1 MPSGG
6 WEARFLYSE
15 KRRLVAT
22 EEAIIVRGAETEGFG
37 RGVDGEW
44 GKFDLISSCEVS
56 LWSD

>member
-22 EEAIIVRGAETEGFG
+22 EEAIIARGAEIERFG
-37 RGVDGEW
+37 EVWMENGES
-44 GKFDLISSCEVS
+44 LI
-56 LWSD
+56 W